1 MSRRWCKLPEVAG
14 GDDFAFG
21 RCLRG
26 ALHVEAA
33 LDREEA
39 LVVFCRTLAVRPQ
52 ALVFQTAHVDGGEEF
67 DQRKTEGRRTR
78 QL

>member
-1 MSRRWCKLPEVAG
+1 M
-14 GDDFAFG
+14 
-21 RCLRG
+21 
-26 ALHVEAA
+26 EAA
-33 LDREEA
+33 LDRGEA
-39 LVVFCRTLAVRPQ
+39 LGGLMQVAVRPQ